1 MKQLDKYS
9 NIDFT
14 TANLVYDGTNYFVVL
29 TCYIDKEVNN
39 SNKENIYG
47 IDMGVST
54 SITLSNGTKYDIS
67 VGESEHLKRLQA
79 QLSRKKK
86 GSNNRYKTIKKI
98 RKEYNY
104 ISNRKNDISNKIVS
118 KLLKEYNVIV
128 LQNEQISKWRQDVFL
143 VLKYNILCLEE
154 SNLS

>member
-1 MKQLDKYS
+1 
-9 NIDFT
+9 
-14 TANLVYDGTNYFVVL
+14 
-29 TCYIDKEVNN
+29 
-39 SNKENIYG
+39 
-47 IDMGVST
+47 MGVAT
-54 SITLSNGTKYDIS
+54 SITLSNGIKYDIS
-67 VGESEHLKRLQA
+67 VGESERLKRLQA

-128 LQNEQISKWRQDVFL
+128 LQNEQISKLRQDGFL